1 MNTVLEGGLD
11 KCKPVPQE
19 DVMNE
24 IAQAQPGGGSSSG
37 RRKRRS
43 PEQLTNRILHAATE
57 EFKRLGYAGATT
69 AAIARRADVTEAQ
82 LFRYFGSKANLFRE
96 AIFEPL
102 DEQLLR
108 FTNTHVEDGDR
119 SLFEENAAL
128 YIDELRKFI
137 AENVDMITSLVAAE
151 MYEKQ
156 AAHGVGAIGSLGRYF
171 DRGASVMR
179 ERGDQP
185 KVDPRLMVRV
195 SFVAVL
201 ACVMFRD
208 WIFPR
213 AWRARQRSTTRS
225 AHSSS
230 RVSAPTTR
238 GVEGARQ

>member
-1 MNTVLEGGLD
+1 MD
-11 KCKPVPQE
+11 KRKPVPQE
-19 DVMNE
+19 GRMNE
-24 IAQAQPGGGSSSG
+24 HAQTQPEGSASSA

-43 PEQLTNRILHAATE
+43 PEQLTNGILHAAAE

-102 DEQLLR
+102 DEQLR
-108 FTNTHVEDGDR
+108 AFTSTHVENGDR
-119 SLFEENAAL
+119 SLFEENAGL

-137 AENVDMITSLVAAE
+137 TENVDMITSLVAAE

-179 ERGDQP
+179 ERGHKP

-208 WIFPR
+208 WIFPKGL
-213 AWRARQRSTTRS
+213 ASEKAINDAISTF
-225 AHSSS
+225 
-230 RVSAPTTR
+230 V
-238 GVEGARQ
+238 VEGISANHPRR